1 MAFHKWVIY
10 IELIITR
17 EKVKRSTVDI
27 GINPFMMVIT
37 NLRLDNDNKAKGSA
51 AAEKEYSIF
60 PRT

>member
-17 EKVKRSTVDI
+17 EKVNRSTVDI

-51 AAEKEYSIF
+51 TADKECSIN
-60 PRT
+60 P